1 MTMEIVGNDAQFNE
15 KVTLLKDLEI
25 YGNIKNKKKD
35 ISFDFSD
42 DFSLK
47 LQDNEKLNIANDNI
61 SFKTELNI
69 KISNSYDVDDNGTV
83 QAKDSFFWNQGRF
96 PPTVAIENSVK
107 TAGIYLGDGDI
118 FRESAG
124 HSQLSGGFGIF
135 GRNSTYDNADN
146 FISGMPHAGIRV
158 GYSTGGTDLSPETGL
173 TILKTKHD
181 GNGTPATMLQIDVD
195 DDLTFFGENIKIG
208 TGVTIA
214 SNGDANYAGLVTAT
228 NTAKAYVNFIGSTNT
243 GGLCTIREDYNVSS
257 VTDNG
262 LGDYTITFT
271 KAMANEN
278 YTVSGNAGLAS
289 DSAAWLTVYTHTQGG
304 SPYTQNPT
312 TTAFRITTSYLGVA
326 NNLKDP
332 NFVQVV
338 VFAN

>member
-42 DFSLK
+42 DFSFK

-118 FRESAG
+118 FRESAVNP
-124 HSQLSGGFGIF
+124 QLSCGFGIF

-146 FISGMPHAGIRV
+146 FISGMPHAGINV

-214 SNGDANYAGLVTAT
+214 SNGDATYTGIVTAS
-228 NTAKAYVNFIGSTNT
+228 NTPKAFVNFDGTTNT
-243 GGLCTIREDYNVSS
+243 GGNCTIRDSFNVSS
-257 VTDNG
+257 VDDNG
-262 LGDYTITFT
+262 TGHYTINFSTDFADT
-271 KAMANEN
+271 N
-278 YTVSGNAGLAS
+278 YVITVGHSNTNNNGTTHGILYTNFIATGSVGLLNFADN
-289 DSAAWLTVYTHTQGG
+289 DSSNRVDKTMV
-304 SPYTQNPT
+304 S
-312 TTAFRITTSYLGVA
+312 
-326 NNLKDP
+326 
-332 NFVQVV
+332 VV
-338 VFAN
+338 IHAT

>member
-42 DFSLK
+42 DFSFK

-146 FISGMPHAGIRV
+146 FISGMPHVGINV

-214 SNGDANYAGLVTAT
+214 SNGDATYTGIVTAS
-228 NTAKAYVNFIGSTNT
+228 NTPKAFVNFDGTTNT
-243 GGLCTIREDYNVSS
+243 GGNCTIRDSFNVSS
-257 VTDNG
+257 VDDNG
-262 LGDYTITFT
+262 TGHYTI
-271 KAMANEN
+271 
-278 YTVSGNAGLAS
+278 
-289 DSAAWLTVYTHTQGG
+289 
-304 SPYTQNPT
+304 
-312 TTAFRITTSYLGVA
+312 
-326 NNLKDP
+326 
-332 NFVQVV
+332 NFSTD
-338 VFAN
+338 FANTNYVITVGHSNTNNNGSTHGILYTNFIATGSLGLLNFADNNSADRVDKTMVSVVIHAT

>member
-42 DFSLK
+42 DFSFK
-47 LQDNEKLNIANDNI
+47 LQDNEKLNIANNNI

-83 QAKDSFFWNQGRF
+83 QSKDSLFWSRGRF

-118 FRESAG
+118 FRESAINP
-124 HSQLSGGFGIF
+124 QLSGGFGIF
-135 GRNSTYDNADN
+135 GRNSTYDYADN
-146 FISGMPHAGIRV
+146 FISGMPFTGIRV

-181 GNGTPATMLQIDVD
+181 GNGIPATMLKIDVD
-195 DDLTFFGENIKIG
+195 DDLTFFGENIKVG

-214 SNGDANYAGLVTAT
+214 SNGDATYTGIVTAS
-228 NTAKAYVNFIGSTNT
+228 NTPKAFVNFDGTTNT
-243 GGLCTIREDYNVSS
+243 GGNCTIRDSLNVSS
-257 VTDNG
+257 VADNG
-262 LGDYTITFT
+262 TGHYTINF
-271 KAMANEN
+271 
-278 YTVSGNAGLAS
+278 S
-289 DSAAWLTVYTHTQGG
+289 
-304 SPYTQNPT
+304 
-312 TTAFRITTSYLGVA
+312 TAFA
-326 NNLKDP
+326 NTNYIMTFGHSNEPHNSSTHGIIYTETIATGSLEIL
-332 NFVQVV
+332 NFNDLNSNDRVDKEMISAVIH
-338 VFAN
+338 AT

>member
-69 KISNSYDVDDNGTV
+69 KISNSYDVDDNGAV
-83 QAKDSFFWNQGRF
+83 QAKDSLFWSRGRF

-118 FRESAG
+118 FRESAVNP
-124 HSQLSGGFGIF
+124 QLSGGFGIF
-135 GRNSTYDNADN
+135 GRNSTYDYADN
-146 FISGMPHAGIRV
+146 FISGMPFTGIRV

-181 GNGTPATMLQIDVD
+181 GNGIPATMLKINVD

-214 SNGDANYAGLVTAT
+214 SNGDATYTGIVTAS
-228 NTAKAYVNFIGSTNT
+228 NTPKAFVNFDGTTNT
-243 GGLCTIREDYNVSS
+243 GGNCTIRDSYNVSS
-257 VTDNG
+257 VADNG
-262 LGDYTITFT
+262 TGVYTI
-271 KAMANEN
+271 
-278 YTVSGNAGLAS
+278 
-289 DSAAWLTVYTHTQGG
+289 
-304 SPYTQNPT
+304 
-312 TTAFRITTSYLGVA
+312 
-326 NNLKDP
+326 
-332 NFVQVV
+332 NFSTD
-338 VFAN
+338 FANTNYIITVGHSNDNNNGSTHGVIYTETIATGSLQIMNFADNNSADRVDKVMISVVIHAT